1 MTRATRI
8 RLIQEAHMRKP
19 IKVRGEGNFPNLIR
33 IGVGLF
39 LFLTAAC
46 GRQEAPAPPPPPPPA
61 VVVSPVPAATVPLYR
76 EYVAR
81 TEARE
86 TVEIRSRVDGYLEKV
101 LFTEGSQVK
110 AGQLLFV
117 IDQRPFK
124 AALQEARG
132 SLAQAK
138 ASLNK
143 ARQDVARLQPLVAES
158 AAPQVDL
165 DNAESAVEF
174 SLASIEKAKAAVA
187 AAELNL
193 KFSEIQAPITGII
206 GKQEVTVGN
215 LVSRDR
221 TLLTAISSWDPMRT
235 VFSISEVDY
244 LRLGQQHREDNPFVP
259 RKNAAPFE
267 LIMAD
272 GSLYPHRGI
281 FSFLDRTLDLTTG
294 TLNVYVSFP
303 NPDRMLRP
311 GLFGRVRVVVEA
323 KPDTLLVPQKSVQVT
338 QSVNSVLVVDK
349 EDAVHLRVVTL
360 GERFKDFFIV
370 TEGLKPG
377 ERVVVEGVQKAIPGR
392 KVRPTEQPINL
403 ETLGG

>member
-1 MTRATRI
+1 MHTTRHHGFGNVRH
-8 RLIQEAHMRKP
+8 LIP
-19 IKVRGEGNFPNLIR
+19 V
-33 IGVGLF
+33 GVGLF

-86 TVEIRSRVDGYLEKV
+86 TVAIRSRVDGFIEKV
-101 LFTEGSQVK
+101 LFEEGGQVK

-117 IDQRPFK
+117 IDQRPFS

-132 SLAQAK
+132 SLAQAQ
-138 ASLNK
+138 ASLSK
-143 ARQDVARLQPLVAES
+143 AKRDVARLQPLVAEF

-165 DNAESAVEF
+165 DSAESAVEF
-174 SLASIEKAKAAVA
+174 SLASIERAKAAIA
-187 AAELNL
+187 IAELNL
-193 KFSEIQAPITGII
+193 KFSEIRAPITGVI

-215 LVSRDR
+215 VVSRDK
-221 TLLTAISSWDPMRT
+221 TVLTSISSWDPMRT
-235 VFSISEVDY
+235 VFSLSEGDY
-244 LRLGQQHREDNPFVP
+244 LRLGQQRRDDNPFIP

-272 GSLYPHRGI
+272 GSFYPHRGSL
-281 FSFLDRTLDLTTG
+281 SFLDRTLDLTTG
-294 TLNVYVSFP
+294 TLSVYVSFP
-303 NPDRMLRP
+303 NPDRLLRP

-323 KPDTLLVPQKSVQVT
+323 KPDTLLVPQRSVQVI
-338 QSVNSVLVVDK
+338 QGVSSVLVVDS
-349 EDAVHLRVVTL
+349 DGRVAQRVVTL

-392 KVRPTEQPINL
+392 KVRPTEQPIKL
-403 ETLGG
+403 EALGG

>member
-1 MTRATRI
+1 MHTTRYPGLGNLRHLI
-8 RLIQEAHMRKP
+8 RLA
-19 IKVRGEGNFPNLIR
+19 
-33 IGVGLF
+33 VGI
-39 LFLTAAC
+39 FLTLTSAC
-46 GRQEAPAPPPPPPPA
+46 GRQEGPAPPPPAPPA
-61 VVVSPVPAATVPLYR
+61 VVVSPVPAATIPLYR

-101 LFTEGSQVK
+101 LFTEGSRVK
-110 AGQLLFV
+110 SGQLLFV

-132 SLAQAK
+132 SLAQAQ
-138 ASLNK
+138 ASLSK
-143 ARQDVARLQPLVAES
+143 AKRDVARLQPLVAEA

-174 SLASIEKAKAAVA
+174 SRASIEKGKAAVA
-187 AAELNL
+187 MAELNL
-193 KFSEIQAPITGII
+193 KFSEIYAPIGGII
-206 GKQEVTVGN
+206 GKQDVTAGN

-221 TLLTAISSWDPMRT
+221 TLLTAISAWDPMRA
-235 VFSISEVDY
+235 VFSISETDY
-244 LRLGQQHREDNPFVP
+244 LHLGQQARDDNPFVP
-259 RKNAAPFE
+259 RKDAAPFE

-272 GSLYPHRGI
+272 GAVYPHRGSL
-281 FSFLDRTLDLTTG
+281 SFLERALDLTTG

-303 NPDRMLRP
+303 NPDRLLRP
-311 GLFGRVRVVVEA
+311 GLFGRIRVVVAA
-323 KPDTLLVPQKSVQVT
+323 KPDTLLVPQRSVQVT
-338 QSVNSVLVVDK
+338 QGVSSVLVVG
-349 EDAVHLRVVTL
+349 EDDSVAQRVVTL
-360 GERFKDFFIV
+360 GERFRDFFIV

-403 ETLGG
+403 EMLGG

>member
-1 MTRATRI
+1 
-8 RLIQEAHMRKP
+8 
-19 IKVRGEGNFPNLIR
+19 
-33 IGVGLF
+33 
-39 LFLTAAC
+39 
-46 GRQEAPAPPPPPPPA
+46 
-61 VVVSPVPAATVPLYR
+61 VVVSPVPAATIPLYR

-101 LFTEGSQVK
+101 LFTEGSRVK
-110 AGQLLFV
+110 SGQLLFV

-132 SLAQAK
+132 SLAQAQ
-138 ASLNK
+138 ASLSK
-143 ARQDVARLQPLVAES
+143 AKRDVARLQPLVAES

-174 SLASIEKAKAAVA
+174 SRASIEKGKAAVA
-187 AAELNL
+187 MAELNL
-193 KFSEIQAPITGII
+193 KFSEIYAPIGGII
-206 GKQEVTVGN
+206 GKQDVTAGN

-221 TLLTAISSWDPMRT
+221 TLLTAISAWDPMRA
-235 VFSISEVDY
+235 VFSISETDY
-244 LRLGQQHREDNPFVP
+244 LHLGQQARDDNPFVP
-259 RKNAAPFE
+259 RKDAAPFE

-272 GSLYPHRGI
+272 GAVYPHRGSL
-281 FSFLDRTLDLTTG
+281 SFLERALDLTTG

-303 NPDRMLRP
+303 NPDRLLRP
-311 GLFGRVRVVVEA
+311 GLFGRIRVVVAA
-323 KPDTLLVPQKSVQVT
+323 KPDTLLVPQRSVQVT
-338 QSVNSVLVVDK
+338 QGVSSVLVVG
-349 EDAVHLRVVTL
+349 EDDSVAQRVVTL
-360 GERFKDFFIV
+360 GERFRDFFIV

-403 ETLGG
+403 EMLGG

>member
-1 MTRATRI
+1 MHTTRYPGFGNIR
-8 RLIQEAHMRKP
+8 RLIRVG
-19 IKVRGEGNFPNLIR
+19 IGIFLI
-33 IGVGLF
+33 
-39 LFLTAAC
+39 LTAAC
-46 GRQEAPAPPPPPPPA
+46 GRQEAPAPPPPAPPA

-86 TVEIRSRVDGYLEKV
+86 TVAIRSRVDGFLEKV
-101 LFTEGSQVK
+101 LFDEGRQVK
-110 AGQLLFV
+110 AGELLFV

-132 SLAQAK
+132 SLAQAQ

-143 ARQDVARLQPLVAES
+143 ARRDVARLQPLVAES
-158 AAPQVDL
+158 AAPEVDL
-165 DNAESAVEF
+165 DNAESAVEY
-174 SLASIEKAKAAVA
+174 SLASIERAKAAIA
-187 AAELNL
+187 ITELNL
-193 KFSEIQAPITGII
+193 KFSEIRAPISGII
-206 GKQEVTVGN
+206 GKQEATVGN
-215 LVSRDR
+215 LVARDQ
-221 TLLTAISSWDPMRT
+221 TLLTVISSWDPMRT
-235 VFSISEVDY
+235 VFSISETDY
-244 LRLGQQHREDNPFVP
+244 LRLGQQRRDDNPFIP
-259 RKNAAPFE
+259 RKSAAPFE

-272 GSLYPHRGI
+272 GSFYPHRGSL
-281 FSFLDRTLDLTTG
+281 SFLDRTLDLTTG

-311 GLFGRVRVVVEA
+311 GLFGRVRVVVAA
-323 KPDTLLVPQKSVQVT
+323 KPDALLVPQKSVQVI
-338 QSVNSVLVVDK
+338 QGVSSVLVVDK
-349 EDAVHLRVVTL
+349 EDAVALRVVTL
-360 GERFKDFFIV
+360 GERFRDFFIV

>member
-1 MTRATRI
+1 MHTTRYPGFGNIRYLTRGGI
-8 RLIQEAHMRKP
+8 GIFLI
-19 IKVRGEGNFPNLIR
+19 
-33 IGVGLF
+33 
-39 LFLTAAC
+39 LTVAC
-46 GRQEAPAPPPPPPPA
+46 GRQEGSAPPAPPPPA

-86 TVEIRSRVDGYLEKV
+86 TVAIRSRVDGFLEKI
-101 LFTEGSQVK
+101 LFEEGRQVK
-110 AGQLLFV
+110 AGELLFV

-132 SLAQAK
+132 SLAQAQ

-143 ARQDVARLQPLVAES
+143 ARRDVARLQPLLAES
-158 AAPQVDL
+158 AAPEVDL

-174 SLASIEKAKAAVA
+174 SLASIERAKASIAI
-187 AAELNL
+187 AELNL
-193 KFSEIQAPITGII
+193 KFSEIRAPISGSI

-215 LVSRDR
+215 LVSRDQ
-221 TLLTAISSWDPMRT
+221 TLLTVISSWDPMRT
-235 VFSISEVDY
+235 VFSISETDY
-244 LRLGQQHREDNPFVP
+244 LRLGQQRRDDNPFIP
-259 RKNAAPFE
+259 RKSAAPFE

-272 GSLYPHRGI
+272 GSFYPHRGSL
-281 FSFLDRTLDLTTG
+281 SFLDRTLDLTTG

-303 NPDRMLRP
+303 NPDRLLRP

-323 KPDTLLVPQKSVQVT
+323 KPDTLLVPQRSVQVV
-338 QSVNSVLVVDK
+338 QGVSSVLVVDK
-349 EDAVHLRVVTL
+349 EDAVAQRVVTL
-360 GERFKDFFIV
+360 GERFRDFFIV

-392 KVRPTEQPINL
+392 KVRPTEQPIRL
-403 ETLGG
+403 EMLGG

>member
-1 MTRATRI
+1 MLTTRY
-8 RLIQEAHMRKP
+8 P
-19 IKVRGEGNFPNLIR
+19 GFGNVRHLLRVG
-33 IGVGLF
+33 IGIL
-39 LFLTAAC
+39 LLLAAAC

-101 LFTEGSQVK
+101 LFTEGSRVK

-117 IDQRPFK
+117 IDQRPFR

-132 SLAQAK
+132 SLAQAQ
-138 ASLNK
+138 ASLSK
-143 ARQDVARLQPLVAES
+143 AKRDVARLQPLVAES

-165 DNAESAVEF
+165 DDAESAVEF
-174 SLASIEKAKAAVA
+174 SQASIEKGKAAVA
-187 AAELNL
+187 MAELNL
-193 KFSEIQAPITGII
+193 KFSEIYAPISGII
-206 GKQEVTVGN
+206 GKQDVTAGN
-215 LVSRDR
+215 LVARDR
-221 TLLTAISSWDPMRT
+221 TLLTAISAWDPMRA
-235 VFSISEVDY
+235 VFSISETDY
-244 LRLGQQHREDNPFVP
+244 LRLGQQRRDDNPFIP
-259 RKNAAPFE
+259 RQNAAPFE

-272 GSLYPHRGI
+272 GSIYPLRGSL
-281 FSFLDRTLDLTTG
+281 SFLERVLDLTTG

-303 NPDRMLRP
+303 NPDRVLRP

-323 KPDTLLVPQKSVQVT
+323 KPDTLLVPQRSVQVT
-338 QSVNSVLVVDK
+338 QGVSSVLVVDK
-349 EDAVHLRVVTL
+349 EDAVALRVVTL
-360 GERFKDFFIV
+360 GERFRDFFIV

-392 KVRPTEQPINL
+392 KVRPTEQPIKL

>member
-1 MTRATRI
+1 MHTTRHPGFGNI
-8 RLIQEAHMRKP
+8 RH
-19 IKVRGEGNFPNLIR
+19 LIR
-33 IGVGLF
+33 FYIGIS

-46 GRQEAPAPPPPPPPA
+46 GRQEAPAPPPPAPPA

-86 TVEIRSRVDGYLEKV
+86 TVAIRSRVEGFLEKV
-101 LFTEGSQVK
+101 LFEEGRQVK
-110 AGQLLFV
+110 AGELLFV

-132 SLAQAK
+132 SLAQAQ

-143 ARQDVARLQPLVAES
+143 ARRDVARLQPLVAES
-158 AAPQVDL
+158 AAPEVDL
-165 DNAESAVEF
+165 DNAASAVEH
-174 SLASIEKAKAAVA
+174 SLASIERAKAAIA
-187 AAELNL
+187 IAELNL
-193 KFSEIQAPITGII
+193 TFSEIRAPISGII

-215 LVSRDR
+215 LVARDQ
-221 TLLTAISSWDPMRT
+221 TLLAVISTWDPMRA
-235 VFSISEVDY
+235 VFSISETDY
-244 LRLGQQHREDNPFVP
+244 LRLGQQRRDDNPFIP
-259 RKNAAPFE
+259 RKGAAPFE
-267 LIMAD
+267 LIMSD
-272 GSLYPHRGI
+272 GSVYPHRGSL
-281 FSFLDRTLDLTTG
+281 SFLDRTLDLTTG
-294 TLNVYVSFP
+294 TLNVYVGFP

-323 KPDTLLVPQKSVQVT
+323 KPDALLVPQKSVQVI
-338 QSVNSVLVVDK
+338 QGVSSVLVVDK
-349 EDAVHLRVVTL
+349 EDAVALRVVRL
-360 GERFKDFFIV
+360 GERFRDFFIV

-392 KVRPTEQPINL
+392 KVRPAEQPINL

>member
-1 MTRATRI
+1 
-8 RLIQEAHMRKP
+8 MRKTEA
-19 IKVRGEGNFPNLIR
+19 RGEGDFPKLIR
-33 IGVGLF
+33 VGVGLF

-61 VVVSPVPAATVPLYR
+61 VVVSPVAPATVPLYR

-86 TVEIRSRVDGYLEKV
+86 TVAIRSRVDGFIEKV
-101 LFTEGSQVK
+101 LFEEGGQVK

-117 IDQRPFK
+117 IDQRPFN

-132 SLAQAK
+132 SLAQAQ
-138 ASLNK
+138 ASLSK
-143 ARQDVARLQPLVAES
+143 AKRDVARLQPLVAEF

-165 DNAESAVEF
+165 DSAESAVEF
-174 SLASIEKAKAAVA
+174 SMASIERAKAAIA
-187 AAELNL
+187 IAELNL
-193 KFSEIQAPITGII
+193 KFSEIRAPITGVI

-215 LVSRDR
+215 LVSREQ
-221 TLLTAISSWDPMRT
+221 TILTSISSWDPMRT
-235 VFSISEVDY
+235 VFSLSEGDY
-244 LRLGQQHREDNPFVP
+244 LRLGQQRRDDNPFIP

-272 GSLYPHRGI
+272 GSFYPHRGSL
-281 FSFLDRTLDLTTG
+281 SFLDRTLDLTTG
-294 TLNVYVSFP
+294 TLSVYVSFP
-303 NPDRMLRP
+303 NPDRLLRP

-323 KPDTLLVPQKSVQVT
+323 KPDTLLVPQRSVQVI
-338 QSVNSVLVVDK
+338 QGVSSVLVVDS
-349 EDAVHLRVVTL
+349 DGRVAQRVVTL

-392 KVRPTEQPINL
+392 KVRPTEQPIKL
-403 ETLGG
+403 EALGG

>member
-1 MTRATRI
+1 MQANRYPD
-8 RLIQEAHMRKP
+8 L
-19 IKVRGEGNFPNLIR
+19 GNLHHFIPLA
-33 IGVGLF
+33 VGIF
-39 LFLTAAC
+39 LSLTAAC
-46 GRQEAPAPPPPPPPA
+46 GRQEGPAPPPPPPPA

-101 LFTEGSQVK
+101 LFTEGSRVK

-117 IDQRPFK
+117 IDQRPFR

-132 SLAQAK
+132 SLAQAQ
-138 ASLNK
+138 ASLSK
-143 ARQDVARLQPLVAES
+143 AKRDVARLQPLVAES

-165 DNAESAVEF
+165 DNAEAAVEF
-174 SLASIEKAKAAVA
+174 SQASIEKGKAAVA
-187 AAELNL
+187 MAELNL
-193 KFSEIQAPITGII
+193 KFSEIYAPISGII
-206 GKQEVTVGN
+206 GKQDVTAGN
-215 LVSRDR
+215 LVARDR

-235 VFSISEVDY
+235 VFSLSEVDY
-244 LRLGQQHREDNPFVP
+244 LRLGQQRRDDNPFIP
-259 RKNAAPFE
+259 RNNGAPFE

-272 GSLYPHRGI
+272 GSIYPHRGSL
-281 FSFLDRTLDLTTG
+281 SFLDRTLDPTTG
-294 TLNVYVSFP
+294 TLNVYVNFP
-303 NPDRMLRP
+303 NPDRVLRP
-311 GLFGRVRVVVEA
+311 GLFGRIRVVVEA
-323 KPDTLLVPQKSVQVT
+323 KPDTLLVPQRSVQVA
-338 QSVNSVLVVDK
+338 QGVSSVLVVDK
-349 EDAVHLRVVTL
+349 EDAVALRVVTL
-360 GERFKDFFIV
+360 GERFRDFFIV

>member
-1 MTRATRI
+1 
-8 RLIQEAHMRKP
+8 MRKT
-19 IKVRGEGNFPNLIR
+19 KARGEGDFPKLIPV
-33 IGVGLF
+33 GVGLF

-86 TVEIRSRVDGYLEKV
+86 TVAIRSRVDGFIEKV
-101 LFTEGSQVK
+101 LFEEGGQVK

-117 IDQRPFK
+117 IDQRPFS

-132 SLAQAK
+132 SLAQAQ
-138 ASLNK
+138 ASLSK
-143 ARQDVARLQPLVAES
+143 AKRDVARLQPLVAES

-174 SLASIEKAKAAVA
+174 SLASIERAKAAIA
-187 AAELNL
+187 IAELNL
-193 KFSEIQAPITGII
+193 KFSEIRAPITGVI

-215 LVSRDR
+215 LVSREQ
-221 TLLTAISSWDPMRT
+221 TILTSISSWDPMRT
-235 VFSISEVDY
+235 VFSLSEGDY
-244 LRLGQQHREDNPFVP
+244 LRLGQQRRDDNPFIP

-272 GSLYPHRGI
+272 GSFYPHRGYL
-281 FSFLDRTLDLTTG
+281 SFLDRTLDLTTG

-303 NPDRMLRP
+303 NPDRVLRP
-311 GLFGRVRVVVEA
+311 GLFGRVRVMVEA
-323 KPDTLLVPQKSVQVT
+323 KPDTLLVPQRSVQVI
-338 QSVNSVLVVDK
+338 QGVSSVLVVDS
-349 EDAVHLRVVTL
+349 DGRVAQRVVTL

-392 KVRPTEQPINL
+392 KVRPTEQPIKL
-403 ETLGG
+403 EALGG

>member
-1 MTRATRI
+1 MHTTRYPGFGNI
-8 RLIQEAHMRKP
+8 RH
-19 IKVRGEGNFPNLIR
+19 FIR
-33 IGVGLF
+33 VGIGLF
-39 LFLTAAC
+39 LILTAAC
-46 GRQEAPAPPPPPPPA
+46 GRQEGPAPPPPPPPA

-86 TVEIRSRVDGYLEKV
+86 TVAIRSRVDGFLEKV
-101 LFTEGSQVK
+101 LFEEGRQVT
-110 AGQLLFV
+110 AGELLFV

-132 SLAQAK
+132 SLAQAQ

-143 ARQDVARLQPLVAES
+143 ARRDVARLQPLVAES
-158 AAPQVDL
+158 AAPEVDL

-174 SLASIEKAKAAVA
+174 SLASIERAKAAIA
-187 AAELNL
+187 IAELNL
-193 KFSEIQAPITGII
+193 KFSEIRAPISGII

-215 LVSRDR
+215 LVARDQ
-221 TLLTAISSWDPMRT
+221 TLLTVISTWDPMRT
-235 VFSISEVDY
+235 VFSISETDY
-244 LRLGQQHREDNPFVP
+244 LRLGQQRRDDNPFIP
-259 RKNAAPFE
+259 RKSAAPFG

-272 GSLYPHRGI
+272 GSVYPHRGYL
-281 FSFLDRTLDLTTG
+281 SFLDRTLDLTTG

-323 KPDTLLVPQKSVQVT
+323 KPDTLLVPQRSVQVI
-338 QSVNSVLVVDK
+338 QGVSSVLVVDK
-349 EDAVHLRVVTL
+349 EDAVALRVVTL
-360 GERFKDFFIV
+360 GERFRDFFIV

-377 ERVVVEGVQKAIPGR
+377 ERVVVDGVQKAIPGR

>member
-1 MTRATRI
+1 MHTTRYPGFGNIR
-8 RLIQEAHMRKP
+8 RLIRVG
-19 IKVRGEGNFPNLIR
+19 IGIFLI
-33 IGVGLF
+33 
-39 LFLTAAC
+39 LTAAC
-46 GRQEAPAPPPPPPPA
+46 GRQEAPAPPPPAPPA

-86 TVEIRSRVDGYLEKV
+86 TVAIRSRVDGFLEKV
-101 LFTEGSQVK
+101 LFDEGRQVK
-110 AGQLLFV
+110 AGELLFV

-132 SLAQAK
+132 SLAQAQ

-143 ARQDVARLQPLVAES
+143 ARRDVARLQPLVAES
-158 AAPQVDL
+158 AAPEMDL
-165 DNAESAVEF
+165 DNAESAVEY
-174 SLASIEKAKAAVA
+174 SLASIERAKAAIA
-187 AAELNL
+187 ITELNL
-193 KFSEIQAPITGII
+193 KFSEIRAPISGII
-206 GKQEVTVGN
+206 GKQEATVGN
-215 LVSRDR
+215 LVARDQ
-221 TLLTAISSWDPMRT
+221 TLLTVISSWDPMRT
-235 VFSISEVDY
+235 VFSISETDY
-244 LRLGQQHREDNPFVP
+244 LRLGQQRRDDNPFIP
-259 RKNAAPFE
+259 RKSAAPFE

-272 GSLYPHRGI
+272 GSFYPHRGSL
-281 FSFLDRTLDLTTG
+281 SFLDRTLDLTTG

-311 GLFGRVRVVVEA
+311 GLFGRVRVVVAA
-323 KPDTLLVPQKSVQVT
+323 KPDALLVPQKSVQVI
-338 QSVNSVLVVDK
+338 QGVSSVLVVDK
-349 EDAVHLRVVTL
+349 EDAVALRVVTL
-360 GERFKDFFIV
+360 GERFRDFFIV

>member
-1 MTRATRI
+1 
-8 RLIQEAHMRKP
+8 MRKT
-19 IKVRGEGNFPNLIR
+19 KARGEGDFPKLIPV
-33 IGVGLF
+33 GVGLF

-86 TVEIRSRVDGYLEKV
+86 TVAIRSRVDGFIEKV
-101 LFTEGSQVK
+101 LFEEGGQVK

-117 IDQRPFK
+117 IDQRPFN

-132 SLAQAK
+132 SLAQAQ
-138 ASLNK
+138 ASLSK
-143 ARQDVARLQPLVAES
+143 AKRDVVRLQPLVAEF

-165 DNAESAVEF
+165 DSAESAVEF
-174 SLASIEKAKAAVA
+174 SLASIERAKAAIA
-187 AAELNL
+187 IAELNL
-193 KFSEIQAPITGII
+193 KFSEIRAPITGVI

-215 LVSRDR
+215 LVSREQ
-221 TLLTAISSWDPMRT
+221 TILTSISSWDPMRT
-235 VFSISEVDY
+235 VFSLSEGDY
-244 LRLGQQHREDNPFVP
+244 LRLGQQRRDDNPFIP

-272 GSLYPHRGI
+272 GSFYPHRGSL
-281 FSFLDRTLDLTTG
+281 SFLDRTLDLTTG
-294 TLNVYVSFP
+294 TLSVYVSFP
-303 NPDRMLRP
+303 NPDRLLRP
-311 GLFGRVRVVVEA
+311 GLFGRVRVMVEA
-323 KPDTLLVPQKSVQVT
+323 KPDTLLVPQRSVQVI
-338 QSVNSVLVVDK
+338 QGVSSVLVVDS
-349 EDAVHLRVVTL
+349 DGRVAQRVVTL

-392 KVRPTEQPINL
+392 KVRPTEQPIKL
-403 ETLGG
+403 EALGG

>member
-1 MTRATRI
+1 MTYWLKRHPMHTTKYPGFGNVRH
-8 RLIQEAHMRKP
+8 LIQ
-19 IKVRGEGNFPNLIR
+19 VG
-33 IGVGLF
+33 IGISLV
-39 LFLTAAC
+39 LTAAC
-46 GRQEAPAPPPPPPPA
+46 GRQEGPAPPPPAPPA

-86 TVEIRSRVDGYLEKV
+86 TVAIRSRVDGFLEKV
-101 LFTEGSQVK
+101 LFEEGRQVK

-132 SLAQAK
+132 SLAQAQ

-143 ARQDVARLQPLVAES
+143 ARKDVARLQPLVAES
-158 AAPQVDL
+158 AAPGVDL
-165 DNAESAVEF
+165 DNAEAAVEF
-174 SLASIEKAKAAVA
+174 GRASIERATAAIA
-187 AAELNL
+187 MAELNL
-193 KFSEIQAPITGII
+193 KFTEIHAPISGII
-206 GKQEVTVGN
+206 GKQEVTAGN
-215 LVSRDR
+215 LVSRDQ
-221 TLLTAISSWDPMRT
+221 TLLASISSWDPMRT

-244 LRLGQQHREDNPFVP
+244 LRLGQPTRDDNPFIP

-272 GSLYPHRGI
+272 GAVYPLRGSL
-281 FSFLDRTLDLTTG
+281 SFLDRTLDLTTG

-323 KPDTLLVPQKSVQVT
+323 KPDTLLVPQRSVQVT
-338 QSVNSVLVVDK
+338 QGVSSVLVVDK
-349 EDAVHLRVVTL
+349 EDAVALRVVTL
-360 GERFKDFFIV
+360 GERFRDFFIV

>member
-1 MTRATRI
+1 MHTTRHHGFGNVRH
-8 RLIQEAHMRKP
+8 LIP
-19 IKVRGEGNFPNLIR
+19 V
-33 IGVGLF
+33 GVGLF
-39 LFLTAAC
+39 LFLMAAC

-86 TVEIRSRVDGYLEKV
+86 TVAIRSRVDGFIEKV
-101 LFTEGSQVK
+101 LFEEGGQVK

-117 IDQRPFK
+117 IDQRPFS

-132 SLAQAK
+132 SLAQAQ
-138 ASLNK
+138 ASLSK
-143 ARQDVARLQPLVAES
+143 AKRDVARLQPLVAEF

-165 DNAESAVEF
+165 DSAESAVEF
-174 SLASIEKAKAAVA
+174 SLASIERAKAAIA
-187 AAELNL
+187 IAELNL
-193 KFSEIQAPITGII
+193 KFSEIRAPITGVI

-215 LVSRDR
+215 VVSRDK
-221 TLLTAISSWDPMRT
+221 TVLTSISSWDPMRT
-235 VFSISEVDY
+235 VFSLSEGDY
-244 LRLGQQHREDNPFVP
+244 LRLGQQRRDDNPFIP

-272 GSLYPHRGI
+272 GSFYPHRGSL
-281 FSFLDRTLDLTTG
+281 SFLDRTLDLTTG
-294 TLNVYVSFP
+294 TLSVYVSFP
-303 NPDRMLRP
+303 NPDRLLRP

-323 KPDTLLVPQKSVQVT
+323 KPDTLLVPQRSVQVI
-338 QSVNSVLVVDK
+338 QGVSSVLVVDS
-349 EDAVHLRVVTL
+349 DGRVAQRVVTL

-392 KVRPTEQPINL
+392 KVRPTEQPIKL
-403 ETLGG
+403 EALGG

>member
-1 MTRATRI
+1 
-8 RLIQEAHMRKP
+8 MRKTRNRGFR
-19 IKVRGEGNFPNLIR
+19 KVHHLA
-33 IGVGLF
+33 GVGFVSCL
-39 LFLTAAC
+39 LSIAAC
-46 GRQEAPAPPPPPPPA
+46 GRQEGPAPPPPAPPA

-86 TVEIRSRVDGYLEKV
+86 TVEVRSRVDGYLEKV
-101 LFTEGSQVK
+101 LFAEGSRVK

-117 IDQRPFK
+117 IDQRPFR

-132 SLAQAK
+132 GLAQAQ
-138 ASLNK
+138 ASLSK
-143 ARQDVARLQPLVAES
+143 AKRDVARLQPLVAES

-174 SLASIEKAKAAVA
+174 SRASIEKGKAAIA
-187 AAELNL
+187 MAELNL
-193 KFSEIQAPITGII
+193 KFSEIYAPISGII
-206 GKQEVTVGN
+206 GKQDVTAGN

-221 TLLTAISSWDPMRT
+221 TLLTAISAWDPMRT
-235 VFSISEVDY
+235 VFSISETDY
-244 LRLGQQHREDNPFVP
+244 LHLGQQARDDNPFIP
-259 RKNAAPFE
+259 RKDATPFE

-272 GSLYPHRGI
+272 GAVYPHRGSL
-281 FSFLDRTLDLTTG
+281 SFLDRTLDLTTG
-294 TLNVYVSFP
+294 TLNVYASFP
-303 NPDRMLRP
+303 NPERMLRP

-323 KPDTLLVPQKSVQVT
+323 RPDTLLVPQRSVQVT
-338 QSVNSVLVVDK
+338 QGVSSVLVVDK
-349 EDAVHLRVVTL
+349 EDAVAQRVVTL
-360 GERFKDFFIV
+360 GERFRDFFIV

>member
-1 MTRATRI
+1 MHTTRY
-8 RLIQEAHMRKP
+8 LGFE
-19 IKVRGEGNFPNLIR
+19 KVRRLVQAG
-33 IGVGLF
+33 IGISLV
-39 LFLTAAC
+39 LTAAC
-46 GRQEAPAPPPPPPPA
+46 GRQEGPAPPPPAPPA

-86 TVEIRSRVDGYLEKV
+86 TVEIRSRVDGFLEKV
-101 LFTEGSQVK
+101 LFEEGRPVK

-132 SLAQAK
+132 SLSQAQASLSK
-138 ASLNK
+138 AK
-143 ARQDVARLQPLVAES
+143 RDVARLQPLVAES
-158 AAPQVDL
+158 AAPEVDL

-174 SLASIEKAKAAVA
+174 SLASIERAKAAIA
-187 AAELNL
+187 IAELNL
-193 KFSEIQAPITGII
+193 KFSEIHAPISGVI
-206 GKQEVTVGN
+206 GKQEVTAGN

-221 TLLTAISSWDPMRT
+221 TLLTAISAWNPMRT
-235 VFSISEVDY
+235 VFSISETDY
-244 LRLGQQHREDNPFVP
+244 LRLGQQHRDDNPFIP

-272 GSLYPHRGI
+272 GSVYPHRGGL
-281 FSFLDRTLDLTTG
+281 SFLERALDLTTG

-303 NPDRMLRP
+303 NPDRVLRP
-311 GLFGRVRVVVEA
+311 GLFGRVRVAVEA
-323 KPDTLLVPQKSVQVT
+323 KPDTLLVPQKSVQVA
-338 QSVNSVLVVDK
+338 QGVSSVLVVDK
-349 EDAVHLRVVTL
+349 EDAVALRVVTL
-360 GERFKDFFIV
+360 GERFRDFFIV
-370 TEGLKPG
+370 TEGLKAG
-377 ERVVVEGVQKAIPGR
+377 ERVVVEGVQKAVPGR

>member
-1 MTRATRI
+1 
-8 RLIQEAHMRKP
+8 MRKTEA
-19 IKVRGEGNFPNLIR
+19 RGEGDFPKLIR
-33 IGVGLF
+33 VGVGLF

-86 TVEIRSRVDGYLEKV
+86 TVAIRSRVDGFIEKV
-101 LFTEGSQVK
+101 LFEEGGQVK

-117 IDQRPFK
+117 IDQRPFS

-132 SLAQAK
+132 SLAQAQ
-138 ASLNK
+138 ASLSK
-143 ARQDVARLQPLVAES
+143 AKRDVARLQPLVAEF

-165 DNAESAVEF
+165 DSAESAVEF
-174 SLASIEKAKAAVA
+174 SLASIERAKAAIA
-187 AAELNL
+187 IAELNL
-193 KFSEIQAPITGII
+193 KFSEIRAPITGVI

-215 LVSRDR
+215 LVSREQ
-221 TLLTAISSWDPMRT
+221 TILTSISSWDPMRT
-235 VFSISEVDY
+235 VFSLSEGDY
-244 LRLGQQHREDNPFVP
+244 LRLGQQRRDDNPFIP

-272 GSLYPHRGI
+272 GSFYPHRGSL
-281 FSFLDRTLDLTTG
+281 SFLDRTLDLTTG
-294 TLNVYVSFP
+294 TLSVYVSFP
-303 NPDRMLRP
+303 NPDRLLRP
-311 GLFGRVRVVVEA
+311 GLFGRVRVMVEA
-323 KPDTLLVPQKSVQVT
+323 KPDTLLVPQRSVQVI
-338 QSVNSVLVVDK
+338 QGVSSVLVVDS
-349 EDAVHLRVVTL
+349 DGRVAQRVVTL

-392 KVRPTEQPINL
+392 KVRPTEQPIKL
-403 ETLGG
+403 EALGG

>member
-1 MTRATRI
+1 
-8 RLIQEAHMRKP
+8 MRKTEA
-19 IKVRGEGNFPNLIR
+19 RGEGDFPKLIR
-33 IGVGLF
+33 VGVGLF

-76 EYVAR
+76 ESVAR

-86 TVEIRSRVDGYLEKV
+86 TVAIRSRVDGFIEKV
-101 LFTEGSQVK
+101 LFEEGGQVK

-117 IDQRPFK
+117 IDQRPFS

-132 SLAQAK
+132 SLAQAQ
-138 ASLNK
+138 ASLSK
-143 ARQDVARLQPLVAES
+143 AKRDVARLQPLVAEF

-165 DNAESAVEF
+165 DSAESAVEF
-174 SLASIEKAKAAVA
+174 SLASIERAKAAIA
-187 AAELNL
+187 IAELNL
-193 KFSEIQAPITGII
+193 KFSEIRAPITGVI

-215 LVSRDR
+215 LVSREQ
-221 TLLTAISSWDPMRT
+221 TILTSISSWDPMRT
-235 VFSISEVDY
+235 VFSLSEGDY
-244 LRLGQQHREDNPFVP
+244 LRLGQQRRDDNPFIP

-272 GSLYPHRGI
+272 GSFYPHRGSL
-281 FSFLDRTLDLTTG
+281 SFLDRTLDLTTG

-303 NPDRMLRP
+303 NPDRVLRP
-311 GLFGRVRVVVEA
+311 GLFGRVRVMVEA
-323 KPDTLLVPQKSVQVT
+323 KPDTLLVPQRSVQVI
-338 QSVNSVLVVDK
+338 QGVSSVLVVDS
-349 EDAVHLRVVTL
+349 DGRVAQRVVTL

-392 KVRPTEQPINL
+392 KVRPTEQPIKL
-403 ETLGG
+403 EALGG

>member
-1 MTRATRI
+1 MHTTRYPGLGNLRHLI
-8 RLIQEAHMRKP
+8 RLA
-19 IKVRGEGNFPNLIR
+19 
-33 IGVGLF
+33 VGI
-39 LFLTAAC
+39 FLTLTSAC
-46 GRQEAPAPPPPPPPA
+46 GRQEGPAPPPPAPPA
-61 VVVSPVPAATVPLYR
+61 VVVSPVPAATIPLYR

-101 LFTEGSQVK
+101 LFTEGSRVK
-110 AGQLLFV
+110 SGQLLFV

-132 SLAQAK
+132 SLAQAQ
-138 ASLNK
+138 ASLSK
-143 ARQDVARLQPLVAES
+143 AKRDVARLQPLVAEA

-174 SLASIEKAKAAVA
+174 SRASIEKGKAAVA
-187 AAELNL
+187 MAELNL
-193 KFSEIQAPITGII
+193 KFSEIYAPIGGII
-206 GKQEVTVGN
+206 GKQDVTAGN

-221 TLLTAISSWDPMRT
+221 TLLTAISAWDPMRA
-235 VFSISEVDY
+235 VFSISETDY
-244 LRLGQQHREDNPFVP
+244 LHLGQQARDDNPFVP
-259 RKNAAPFE
+259 RKDAAPFE

-272 GSLYPHRGI
+272 GAVYPHRGSL
-281 FSFLDRTLDLTTG
+281 SFLERALDLTTG

-303 NPDRMLRP
+303 NPDRLLRP
-311 GLFGRVRVVVEA
+311 GLFGRIRVVVAA
-323 KPDTLLVPQKSVQVT
+323 KPDTLLVPQRSVQVT
-338 QSVNSVLVVDK
+338 QGVSSVLVVG
-349 EDAVHLRVVTL
+349 EDDSVAQRVVTL
-360 GERFKDFFIV
+360 GERFRDFFIV

-392 KVRPTEQPINL
+392 KVRPTEQPVNL

>member
-1 MTRATRI
+1 
-8 RLIQEAHMRKP
+8 MRKTRDRGFR
-19 IKVRGEGNFPNLIR
+19 KVHHL
-33 IGVGLF
+33 VGLGF
-39 LFLTAAC
+39 GMGLLLIAAC
-46 GRQEAPAPPPPPPPA
+46 GRQEGPAPPPPAPPA

-101 LFTEGSQVK
+101 LFTEGSRVK
-110 AGQLLFV
+110 AGQLIFV
-117 IDQRPFK
+117 IDQRPLK

-132 SLAQAK
+132 SLAQAQ

-143 ARQDVARLQPLVAES
+143 ARKDVARLQPLVAES

-193 KFSEIQAPITGII
+193 KFSEIHAPISGII
-206 GKQEVTVGN
+206 GKQELTAGN

-221 TLLTAISSWDPMRT
+221 TLLTSISAWDPMRA
-235 VFSISEVDY
+235 VFSISEGDY
-244 LRLGQQHREDNPFVP
+244 LRLGREPRADNPFIP
-259 RKNAAPFE
+259 QKDAAPFE
-267 LIMAD
+267 LILAD
-272 GSLYPHRGI
+272 GAVYPLRGSL
-281 FSFLDRTLDLTTG
+281 SFLERALDLTTG

-303 NPDRMLRP
+303 NPDRLLRP
-311 GLFGRVRVVVEA
+311 GLFGRVRTAVKA
-323 KPDTLLVPQKSVQVT
+323 KPDTLLVPQRSVQVI
-338 QSVNSVLVVDK
+338 QGVSSVLVVDQ
-349 EDAVHLRVVTL
+349 DDSVALRVVAL
-360 GERFKDFFIV
+360 GERFQDFFIV

-392 KVRPTEQPINL
+392 KVRPTEQPITI